1 MQRGSVKK
9 KLPVLLP
16 FPPILFLNV
25 GKKTLP
31 FIIKRSDDNMPWPT
45 QFKIMLELKRNQIIF
60 QAIFLG
66 MWPRKNTTPTT
77 IANGLPK
84 RPQRKKWYDVIWYNM
99 IWYDMIRYDMIWYD
113 LHIRMGVRKQ
123 QCNSTN
129 APLKDDKLAHGWAS
143 LQKQRPWLF
152 FSILRCP
159 SFNGYAL
166 TSYHHWEARLL
177 SCVAV
182 SSHPFRNQDRGFFFH
197 VFFFFSFFEIL
208 IISSTGGHGGTDFDR
223 HVEQRW
229 PYYFLGKRLPHT
241 RRHWL
246 WLALRAGAAFLFL
259 GQEPATHTAAL
270 TSAGA

>member
-84 RPQRKKWYDVIWYNM
+84 RLQRKKWYDM
-99 IWYDMIRYDMIWYD
+99 IWYDMIWYDMIWYD
-113 LHIRMGVRKQ
+113 MIYISEWAWGNSNATQ
-123 QCNSTN
+123 QTRLSKMISWPMDEQAFEN
-129 APLKDDKLAHGWAS
+129 
-143 LQKQRPWLF
+143 
-152 FSILRCP
+152 
-159 SFNGYAL
+159 NG
-166 TSYHHWEARLL
+166 
-177 SCVAV
+177 
-182 SSHPFRNQDRGFFFH
+182 RGFFFQFYGVRASMATRWLH
-197 VFFFFSFFEIL
+197 IIIEKRVCWVALLFPHIHSEIKIADFFSMSFSFF
-208 IISSTGGHGGTDFDR
+208 R
-223 HVEQRW
+223 
-229 PYYFLGKRLPHT
+229 FLKSL
-241 RRHWL
+241 
-246 WLALRAGAAFLFL
+246 LFL
-259 GQEPATHTAAL
+259 LQEVTAAL
-270 TSAGA
+270 TSTGT